1 MNHWIVWKNYLQII
15 GENMKLITTPTN
27 LIFFIFLLALCS
39 FSLISNINAETVIVA
54 SEQDATLAYQLSN
67 HLNSSVVII
76 PWGSTDKKYVDKIQ
90 HLNPEEIIIIGG
102 KYSVPECFNI
112 GNYKRFAGK
121 DRVETAYLVLS
132 QFYNINYSGNLIYYP
147 SKDEILKVI
156 DEKRNWTVFE
166 GNSPISKKWSKFIYY
181 SLKKDDPH
189 GNKTVIYVGNI
200 NNNPQMKDSWDIE
213 LPYIISFCPA
223 VIYHNNALYITGS
236 DENLPSTIGR
246 LLAKHIIYK
255 VNDLFLFAVILLIT
269 FAVFYYYTRSPY
281 CIIALVISILWVF
294 WHRYDFGIV
303 WDALFVYLD
312 GALSLLYLGHYETI
326 ISGRSFCGLSYF
338 LCIWFKIFKPSLES
352 IAFYQIYVF
361 FILIGTMVIYF
372 RRKILALLA
381 LLILITSPLFTKYV
395 LMFSTELTF
404 ITFLILILCLL
415 KKFDNKLNGYEYRS
429 KNKYNYINKYINNY
443 INIYV
448 NKYILILSS
457 ITAIASLVRIHAL
470 IVPLIYLVFKR
481 NKLSTCY
488 LMFSMVMYG
497 LLLTITSGHVLGYVE
512 EVSTKGGIT
521 LNLIISN
528 ILYYLPK
535 FVKLLIVPLIIMAYE
550 LWKKMKFNK
559 FNISL
564 AVVFF
569 IMPLLWV
576 SQDERYLLPSIVLF
590 IITCLEPL
598 EYLDIRKLFNKK

>member
-1 MNHWIVWKNYLQII
+1 M
-15 GENMKLITTPTN
+15 
-27 LIFFIFLLALCS
+27 
-39 FSLISNINAETVIVA
+39 ISNITAETVIVA

-67 HLNSSVVII
+67 HLNSSIVII

-90 HLNPEEIIIIGG
+90 HLNSTEIIIIGG

-132 QFYNINYSGNLIYYP
+132 QFYNINYGETLIYYP
-147 SKDEILKVI
+147 SKKEILKVI

-181 SLKKDDPH
+181 SLKNDRN
-189 GNKTVIYVGNI
+189 GNRTVVYVGNI
-200 NNNPQMKDSWDIE
+200 NNNPQMKDSWNVE

-246 LLAKHIIYK
+246 LLAKHIVYK

-269 FAVFYYYTRSPY
+269 FAIFYYYTRSPHY
-281 CIIALVISILWVF
+281 IIALVISILWVF
-294 WHRYDFGIV
+294 WHRYDFSIV

-312 GALSLLYLGHYETI
+312 GSLSLLYLGHYETI
-326 ISGRSFCGLSYF
+326 ISERSFCGLSYL
-338 LCIWFKIFKPSLES
+338 LCAWFKIFKPSLES

-361 FILIGTMVIYF
+361 FILIGTIFLYF
-372 RRKILALLA
+372 KRKILALLA
-381 LLILITSPLFTKYV
+381 LLILINSPLFTKYV

-404 ITFLILILCLL
+404 ITFSILILCLL
-415 KKFDNKLNGYEYRS
+415 KNLDNKLNSGEDE
-429 KNKYNYINKYINNY
+429 NKHKYINKYINNY

-448 NKYILILSS
+448 NKYILIISS

-481 NKLSTCY
+481 NKASTCY
-488 LMFSMVMYG
+488 LMFSMLMYG
-497 LLLTITSGHVLGYVE
+497 LLLTITSGHVIGYVE
-512 EVSTKGGIT
+512 EVFSKGGIT
-521 LNLIISN
+521 LNLIIDN
-528 ILYYLPK
+528 ILFYLLK
-535 FVKLLIVPLIIMAYE
+535 FVKLSAIPIIIMMYE
-550 LWKKMKFNK
+550 FWKKMKFNK
-559 FNISL
+559 FTMAI
-564 AVVFF
+564 AIVFL
-569 IMPLLWV
+569 IMPMLWV
-576 SQDERYLLPSIVLF
+576 AQDERYLLPSIVLF
-590 IITCLEPL
+590 TIVCLEPL
-598 EYLDIRKLFNKK
+598 MYLDIWKVFNKK